1 MIEISRNHGLTTIA
15 ISGRFDFQCI
25 TEFQPALQIDD
36 RRWVVDLT
44 HADYVDSAALGM
56 LLLLR
61 ERAGGDSGR
70 VTIRGLRGQPRD
82 VLKIARFDRMFTIE
96 AT

>member
-1 MIEISRNHGLTTIA
+1 MIEITRQHGVTTVA

-25 TEFQPALQIDD
+25 TEFKPVLQTDD
-36 RRWVVDLT
+36 HRWIVDLSR
-44 HADYVDSAALGM
+44 ASYVDSAALGM

-61 ERAGGDSGR
+61 ERAGGDSAR
-70 VTIRGLRGQPRD
+70 VTIRGVCGQPQE
-82 VLKIARFDRMFTIE
+82 VLRIARFDRMFTIE